1 MVCFR
6 TADLARS
13 KCTTIGS
20 GLDSAGMVCHI
31 KSNLARLVPQAKD
44 QGRGYGGKVARPD
57 FGLQFFIMQC
67 KPVSGQIMTFR
78 SGAAGYQGAEPLQKS
93 GYRDSNAGPPAP
105 KAGALANCATPRLGA
120 KVVIIRETAKGGK
133 TVKFDSICIKHNYKT
148 GFFNLRVVFTKRE
161 A

>member
-1 MVCFR
+1 
-6 TADLARS
+6 
-13 KCTTIGS
+13 
-20 GLDSAGMVCHI
+20 MVCHI

-105 KAGALANCATPRLGA
+105 KAGALANCATPRMLS
-120 KVVIIRETAKGGK
+120 RKG
-133 TVKFDSICIKHNYKT
+133 VQS
-148 GFFNLRVVFTKRE
+148 
-161 A
+161 